1 MAPLAPKERLD
12 RILGT
17 PGDGAGVST
26 GTKLALLFGALLLFG
41 LLLAILEP
49 APTLRYVRVGFLS
62 GSESGNYHA
71 VVGRI
76 AAEVKHRKGEVRNLS
91 SVGSVEN
98 VQRLVAGAA
107 GCDVQFALVQDGIE
121 WPAESTLELIG
132 RLPRPETLVFLGRDA
147 DRIASLQDLRGARI
161 GIGPIGSGTEQLA
174 RRIIAPL
181 VELRLAVSTP
191 TIDEQLVELQR
202 GELDLGA
209 MVIDEN
215 ARLIDDAVRVRKLQI
230 LDTPGVASLAMRFP
244 FLRAGRIEAGHY
256 DLVHPM
262 PPTAKNVLR
271 VDTLIVGNGC
281 ASRSVTQ
288 GLITAVSAVYPGFV
302 GHNREVPN
310 LTGLPL
316 APAARRYY
324 DGEGPDLLGVYAPW
338 ALDIMP
344 TANWIQLFFALSVVF
359 SGMALAHRF
368 RLWRIDAAR
377 VRIESEIPKLFGP
390 GITVGEIAQMQ
401 PTDRQRTPE
410 ARALLDTLVTRL
422 GAHVERSRR
431 QSMSTLVP
439 MGQEIIYR
447 HQEALMTDLLHA
459 LRTFRERL

>member
-244 FLRAGRIEAGHY
+244 CLRTGRIEAGHY
-256 DLVHPM
+256 DLGHPM
-262 PPTAKNVLR
+262 PPTARNV
-271 VDTLIVGNGC
+271 V
-281 ASRSVTQ
+281 
-288 GLITAVSAVYPGFV
+288 
-302 GHNREVPN
+302 
-310 LTGLPL
+310 L
-316 APAARRYY
+316 A
-324 DGEGPDLLGVYAPW
+324 
-338 ALDIMP
+338 
-344 TANWIQLFFALSVVF
+344 
-359 SGMALAHRF
+359 
-368 RLWRIDAAR
+368 
-377 VRIESEIPKLFGP
+377 
-390 GITVGEIAQMQ
+390 
-401 PTDRQRTPE
+401 
-410 ARALLDTLVTRL
+410 
-422 GAHVERSRR
+422 GA
-431 QSMSTLVP
+431 
-439 MGQEIIYR
+439 
-447 HQEALMTDLLHA
+447 
-459 LRTFRERL
+459 